1 MNEPERLPGLYARWR
16 HRVVLL
22 ADAWVDDRC
31 GSKAAALA
39 FYAVFS
45 LAPLLLIV
53 AGVVGV
59 FFDSMPAMDE
69 LTREARELVGPVG
82 ANLLRDMLQNTRS
95 GQQAGISALLATI
108 ILVIGTTAAF
118 TELKESLDAIWR
130 APPHPP
136 RSAWAVL
143 HSRLVSFGMV
153 VTLTLM
159 MLASLAVNTVL
170 ALTPDRVLAWLGLE
184 EAALARFLG
193 GAVSLGI
200 VYLLVLLV
208 YKLLPSLR
216 VSWGDALKA
225 AGLTTALLA
234 AGRALIGLYL
244 RHGSVTSVY
253 GAAGSLAVL
262 LLWIY
267 YCAVIFFFG
276 AEVARLWLHIGHRE
290 AAAAEAQGDG

>member
-1 MNEPERLPGLYARWR
+1 MNEREPLPGFYARWR
-16 HRVVLL
+16 RRVALL
-22 ADAWVDDRC
+22 AESWVDDRC

-45 LAPLLLIV
+45 LAPLLLVV

-59 FFDSMPAMDE
+59 FFDSIPAMDE

-95 GQQAGISALLATI
+95 GEQAGFSALLATI
-108 ILVIGTTAAF
+108 VLIIGTTAAF

-130 APPHPP
+130 APPHAP
-136 RSAWAVL
+136 RSAWAVM
-143 HSRLVSFGMV
+143 HSRLVSFGLV
-153 VTLTLM
+153 VTVTFL

-170 ALTPDRVLAWLGLE
+170 ALTPDRMLAWMGIE
-184 EAALARFLG
+184 EADFARFLG
-193 GAVSLGI
+193 ASLSLGI
-200 VYLLVLLV
+200 LYLLVLLV

-216 VSWGDALKA
+216 ISWSDALKA
-225 AGLTTALLA
+225 AGLTTALLG
-234 AGRALIGLYL
+234 AGRALIGIYL

-276 AEVARLWLHIGHRE
+276 AEVARLWLHIGHRNS
-290 AAAAEAQGDG
+290 AEAEARADG